1 MLFRIIPN
9 KDAIKHRKYYKKLIF
24 IIEKGKLTPND
35 TIYTYSVTFY
45 YHRLLHLHLLFN
57 DEQPESTFYTFY

>member
-9 KDAIKHRKYYKKLIF
+9 KDSIKHRKYYKKLIF

-45 YHRLLHLHLLFN
+45 YHRLLHLHL
-57 DEQPESTFYTFY
+57 